1 MHLNRSEF
9 HGETLHQSIYRDVYT
24 LCGKPIGVCIMC
36 GMYSSRKYCIKRHIS
51 NLHNGIEDIAS
62 SIDYI
67 AGRRQGVYF
76 PKPISNYLIK
86 ENQTAT
92 PEIRLL
98 DVIKTSYFEQHLE
111 RALITVIGT
120 LAIGILKL
128 IHILF
133 YPNSFFERT
142 LFSYYLKYHISLSFV
157 NIHLQNDYLLP
168 NS

>member
-1 MHLNRSEF
+1 M
-9 HGETLHQSIYRDVYT
+9 DVYT
-24 LCGKPIGVCIMC
+24 LNGKLNGRVLCTECTHLASIV
-36 GMYSSRKYCIKRHIS
+36 SRHIS

-98 DVIKTSYFEQHLE
+98 DVIKTSYFEHLE

>member
-1 MHLNRSEF
+1 M
-9 HGETLHQSIYRDVYT
+9 DVYT
-24 LCGKPIGVCIMC
+24 LSGKPIWACVMY

-51 NLHNGIEDIAS
+51 NSHNGVGNIAS
-62 SIDYI
+62 FIDYI
-67 AGRRQGVYF
+67 ASRRQGIYF

-86 ENQTAT
+86 ENQTVT
-92 PEIRLL
+92 PEIRPL

-133 YPNSFFERT
+133 YPDSFFERT
-142 LFSYYLKYHISLSFV
+142 LFSYYLKYHISFSFV

>member
-1 MHLNRSEF
+1 M
-9 HGETLHQSIYRDVYT
+9 DVYT
-24 LCGKPIGVCIMC
+24 LSGKPIWACVMY

-51 NLHNGIEDIAS
+51 NSHNGIGNIA
-62 SIDYI
+62 
-67 AGRRQGVYF
+67 VYF

-86 ENQTAT
+86 ENQTVT
-92 PEIRLL
+92 PEIRPL

-133 YPNSFFERT
+133 YLDSFFERT
-142 LFSYYLKYHISLSFV
+142 LFSYYLKYHISFSFV